1 MSISINGA
9 SEEETIVV
17 DELKGIYDL
26 GEKAE
31 GIIFKK
37 VDFRSKQRIKVF

>member
-17 DELKGIYDL
+17 DELKETYDL

-31 GIIFKK
+31 WIIFKK